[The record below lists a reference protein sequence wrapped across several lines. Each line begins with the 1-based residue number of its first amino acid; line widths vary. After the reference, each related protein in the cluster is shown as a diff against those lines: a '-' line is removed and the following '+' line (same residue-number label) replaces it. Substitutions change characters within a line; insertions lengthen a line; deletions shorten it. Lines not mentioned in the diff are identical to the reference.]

1 MLRHIHDRAKVAMQ
15 SDFREIMKK
24 AGVNGCVN
32 LGPGFCNM
40 KIHPRVLEA
49 AQRAIFAGTHHY
61 TAADGLPE
69 LKAAIAKRYAEY
81 NRMPVEPANVL
92 VTSGATGGLES
103 ICKCFLEPGDEVV
116 MFEPFYPYHMRQV
129 VERQAVVRLV
139 RLSPP
144 NWAFSAED
152 LRRAITPR
160 TKLLVMANPHN
171 PTGKVFS
178 RQELETIGA
187 ICRERGVIVVCDE
200 VYEYLV
206 TPCHPHISI
215 ASMPGMFDHTLTVS
229 SAGKTFR
236 VTGWR
241 VGWIVGPADVMG
253 PLGIKSDETYLC
265 APAPFQHAVA
275 ECLALPAEYFHE
287 LQSEFERKRAR
298 LIAALPAAGFR
309 PASAEGAFYVLG
321 QYDQSRYH
329 SDVEA
334 ITSLIEDFGVLALPG
349 SAFYRNAGCT
359 GLLRFCFALD
369 DDVVEKA
376 CERLAH
382 PSGKARTL
390 SQPKTGVEES
400 APGVPLDS
408 RIGRATSA

>member
-1 MLRHIHDRAKVAMQ
+1 MLQHIHDRAKGAQQ
-15 SDFREIMKK
+15 SDFLEIMKK

-61 TAADGLPE
+61 TPADGLPG

-81 NRMPVEPANVL
+81 NRMPIEPANVL
-92 VTSGATGGLES
+92 VTSGATAGLEC

-116 MFEPFYPYHMRQV
+116 MFEPFYQYHMRQL
-129 VERQAVVRLV
+129 VERQAVVKLV

-144 NWAFSAED
+144 NWVFSAED
-152 LRRAITPR
+152 LRSSITPR
-160 TKLLVMANPHN
+160 TKLLVMSNPHN

-178 RQELETIGA
+178 RQELEMIGA

-206 TPCHPHISI
+206 TPRHPHISI
-215 ASMPGMFDHTLTVS
+215 ASLPGMFDHTLTVS

-253 PLGIKSDETYLC
+253 PLANKSDETYVC
-265 APAPFQHAVA
+265 APVPLQHAVA
-275 ECLALPAEYFHE
+275 ECLAFPAEYFHD
-287 LQSEFERKRAR
+287 LQSEFERKRTR

-309 PASAEGAFYVLG
+309 PTSTQGAFYVLG
-321 QYDQSRYH
+321 QYDQSQYH
-329 SDVEA
+329 NDGEA

-349 SAFYRNAGCT
+349 SAFYRNVGCT
-359 GLLRFCFALD
+359 GFLRFCFAID
-369 DDVVEKA
+369 DDLVEMA

-382 PSGKARTL
+382 PSGRARTL
-390 SQPKTGVEES
+390 SPPRTVLAES
-400 APGVPLDS
+400 APGVALDS
-408 RIGRATSA
+408 RTGRATSA